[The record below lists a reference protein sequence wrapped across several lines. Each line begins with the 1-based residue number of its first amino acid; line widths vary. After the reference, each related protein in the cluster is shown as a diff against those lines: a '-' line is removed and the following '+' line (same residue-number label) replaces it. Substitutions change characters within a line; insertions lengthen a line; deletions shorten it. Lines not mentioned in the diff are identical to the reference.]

1 MFGINSINF
10 NMTNIN
16 TLNFKYNQISIGFN
30 NQINDSL
37 NLSGLSNTN
46 PFVTGLI
53 GGLTGGLIGGLLGGL
68 LSNNPMSFGFPQ
80 QQNNQNIN
88 NQLLLSLLILL
99 VSLILSQ
106 NSQGGGIP
114 FGTPFGNQL
123 GSPLGSPLG
132 APFGGMNPPYF
143 GYPNSPLQ
151 NNPLQNNPLQNNPQQ
166 NNPADQSIGGGNGN
180 VVNLALQQVGK
191 PYVFGAEGPNAFDC
205 SGLVQWVFKRCG
217 KNLPRT
223 AEEQF
228 RVGTPVQKNQ
238 LQPGDLVFFANTYK
252 PGISH
257 VGIYIGNGKFVHAAN
272 SREGVKVSSLSES
285 YYVQHYAGA
294 KRV

>member
-1 MFGINSINF
+1 MFSINSINF

-16 TLNFKYNQISIGFN
+16 ILNFRYNQISVGFN
-30 NQINDSL
+30 NQITDSL
-37 NLSGLSNTN
+37 NLSGLPNVN

-53 GGLTGGLIGGLLGGL
+53 GGLTGGLIGGL

-99 VSLILSQ
+99 LSLILSQ
-106 NSQGGGIP
+106 NSGGRIP

-123 GSPLGSPLG
+123 GSPLGTPFGSPFSI
-132 APFGGMNPPYF
+132 PFGGMNPPYF
-143 GYPNSPLQ
+143 GYPNNPIQ
-151 NNPLQNNPLQNNPQQ
+151 NNPIQNNPFEQFI
-166 NNPADQSIGGGNGN
+166 SGGNGS

-205 SGLVQWVFKRCG
+205 SGLVQWAFKRCG

-228 RVGTPVQKNQ
+228 RVGTPVPRNQ

-285 YYVQHYAGA
+285 YYAQHYAGA